1 MKRTF
6 LSALFAL
13 MLALWP
19 RVAVAVDVVSPLDFS
34 SRKACLG
41 SLDYAERH
49 LGNPADPEHDER
61 AFLQVLERVCASPM
75 LNADDKLRAGLLLEQ
90 AQKNRVGAA
99 AASFDFVTLE
109 GEAHSLN
116 DYHSQ
121 FTLIY
126 FNDPDCDACQRVKA
140 RLDTC
145 SVIEHMVH
153 NGGLTVIAVYTL
165 DDEKA
170 WRSTT
175 YPAYMVN
182 GWNKSQSIDNDE
194 LYVLPS
200 MPLFY
205 LLDVD
210 KKVVLKNEPSLNV
223 VLETLQQ
230 AR

>member
-1 MKRTF
+1 
-6 LSALFAL
+6 

-19 RVAVAVDVVSPLDFS
+19 RVAAASDAVSALDFS
-34 SRKACLG
+34 SRKACLA

-49 LGNPADPEHDER
+49 LGNPAAPEHDEL
-61 AFLQVLERVCASPM
+61 AFFQVLEQVCASPK
-75 LNADDKLRAGLLLEQ
+75 LSADDKLRAGLLLEQ
-90 AQKNRVGAA
+90 AQKNRVGATA
-99 AASFDFVTLE
+99 ANFDFVTPD
-109 GEAHSLN
+109 GETHSLS

-145 SVIEHMVH
+145 SVIERMVH
-153 NGGLTVIAVYTL
+153 DGRLAVIAVYTL

-205 LLDVD
+205 LLDAD